1 MKEKSFFTRGGDA
14 GQTGI
19 LGEGRVLKSDLRIE
33 AIGAVDEANAA
44 LGLFRSFLEKNDEL
58 HTSVITVQKKL
69 YYVMSDLASL
79 DASDE
84 RFVQISSE
92 DVVWLENEIQSFENQ
107 LVIPREF
114 IVPGD
119 HPLSAMLDMARTIVR
134 RAERQ
139 IVRFYQENPER
150 NKALLQFMNR
160 LSSYCY
166 LLEIYVLKIKK
177 DITVT
182 SVKEL

>member
-1 MKEKSFFTRGGDA
+1 MKEKSFYTRGGDT

-19 LGEGRVLKSDLRIE
+19 IGEGRVLKSDLRID

-44 LGLFRSFLEKNDEL
+44 MGLFRSFLEKDDEIYK
-58 HTSVITVQKKL
+58 SVLSIQKKL

-79 DASDE
+79 DANDE
-84 RFVQISSE
+84 RFVKISAE
-92 DVVWLENEIQSFENQ
+92 DVTWLENEIRTFEEQ
-107 LVIPREF
+107 VIVPREF
-114 IVPGD
+114 SVPGD
-119 HPLSAMLDMARTIVR
+119 HPLGAIMDVARTIVR
-134 RAERQ
+134 RAERD
-139 IVRFYQENPER
+139 IVRFYQEYPER
-150 NKALLQFMNR
+150 NSAVLQFMNR

-182 SVKEL
+182 SVKDI

>member
-1 MKEKSFFTRGGDA
+1 MKEKSFYTRGGDT

-19 LGEGRVLKSDLRIE
+19 IGEGRVLKSDLRIE

-44 LGLFRSFLEKNDEL
+44 LGLFRSFLGKNDEISK
-58 HTSVITVQKKL
+58 SVLTVQKKL
-69 YYVMSDLASL
+69 YWVMSDLASL
-79 DASDE
+79 DAKDE
-84 RFVQISSE
+84 RFVKISTE
-92 DVVWLENEIQSFENQ
+92 DITWLENEILTFEEQ
-107 LVIPREF
+107 VVVPREF
-114 IVPGD
+114 TVPGD
-119 HPLSAMLDMARTIVR
+119 HPLAAMLDMSRTIVR
-134 RAERQ
+134 RAERE

-150 NKALLQFMNR
+150 NSALLQFMNR

-182 SVKEL
+182 SVKDI